1 MKKIKKKNF
10 LSGKKR
16 PWSLS
21 CNTNK
26 TTQIR
31 SIGSSGLLKCKCIP
45 KSFWWLQKFI
55 GKAFLNVLTSKTN
68 LQTTTQKRS
77 TDNNDLQKIKCKKLL
92 LATKIKQKIPA
103 RGNLDVS
110 EDWRLP
116 FKMWDQMP
124 QKSLEK
130 NSRIY

>member
-1 MKKIKKKNF
+1 MATKIHWK
-10 LSGKKR
+10 
-16 PWSLS
+16 
-21 CNTNK
+21 
-26 TTQIR
+26 
-31 SIGSSGLLKCKCIP
+31 GL
-45 KSFWWLQKFI
+45 F
-55 GKAFLNVLTSKTN
+55 NVLTSKTI

-116 FKMWDQMP
+116 FKM
-124 QKSLEK
+124 
-130 NSRIY
+130 

>member
-55 GKAFLNVLTSKTN
+55 GKAFLMCW
-68 LQTTTQKRS
+68 
-77 TDNNDLQKIKCKKLL
+77 LQKQIYKPQLRKDLLTIMIYKKSNAKKLL

-130 NSRIY
+130 N